1 VGSSHNRPTSAEDHE
16 EALLLGCPPIGR
28 LDESILC
35 CHIQKNKREGRALSA
50 LWPHIPGFKSRG
62 FTAVKVMSAI
72 RIGAHLKL
80 PGCHATTRNKQLFPS
95 TTPEH
100 TRQNPICAERD
111 KKRRQREK
119 HEVSVPGRS
128 GRQRMDV
135 GANSKSECS
144 KRNSEG
150 NVQGGR
156 TR

>member
-1 VGSSHNRPTSAEDHE
+1 M
-16 EALLLGCPPIGR
+16 L
-28 LDESILC
+28 
-35 CHIQKNKREGRALSA
+35 
-50 LWPHIPGFKSRG
+50 
-62 FTAVKVMSAI
+62 AI

-80 PGCHATTRNKQLFPS
+80 PGCHATTRNTQLFPS

-100 TRQNPICAERD
+100 TRQNHICAERD
-111 KKRRQREK
+111 KKRRQRRDDRPDPEREK
-119 HEVSVPGRS
+119 QEVSVLGRS

-144 KRNSEG
+144 KRNSKG